1 MKKVFALALVI
12 LALAGVLAGCNNTN
26 HAMES
31 DVVWGSYEKFTYEVT
46 QNGNSETGSYSTEL
60 RLVQNESLD
69 VGLAHFDKVTNQLQ
83 INRFSFG
90 DFSFVEVL
98 LFGKATDKQKLIP
111 IASYREQ
118 TTDGVTS
125 YQTIVYDNEKAKAKI
140 YLYSDSSATLDSVT
154 PVEIGLASPYYDNA
168 ELYTLF
174 RAAGSQI
181 ASWTINV
188 PIAKEGQAVKLSVST
203 ASSATI
209 SVPFKSDVKCK
220 TVVYSRSDLAGK
232 KYYAYYA
239 SDAIEINGKKIFSPL
254 IEIVENDVIFKLTNV
269 ETE

>member
-1 MKKVFALALVI
+1 MKKVLALALVV
-12 LALAGVLAGCNNTN
+12 LALTGVLAGCNNTN

-31 DVVWGSYEKFTYEVT
+31 DVVWGSYEKFTYTVSQT
-46 QNGNSETGSYSTEL
+46 GNSETGTYSTEL

-98 LFGKATDKQKLIP
+98 LFGKATEKQKLIP
-111 IASYREQ
+111 VASYREQ
-118 TTDGVTS
+118 TSDGVTT

-140 YLYSDSSATLDSVT
+140 YLYSDSAATADTVT
-154 PVEIGLASPYYDNA
+154 PVEIDLGSPYYDNA

-174 RAAGSQI
+174 RAASSQI
-181 ASWTINV
+181 SGWTINV
-188 PIAKEGQAVKLSVST
+188 PVAKEAQTVKLSVST

-209 SVPFKSDVKCK
+209 SVPFRSDVKCK
-220 TVVYSRSDLAGK
+220 TVVYSRSDLSGK

-239 SDAIEINGKKIFSPL
+239 TDAVEISGKKVSAPL
-254 IEIVENDVIFKLTNV
+254 MEIVEDDVVFKLTSI
-269 ETE
+269 EIE